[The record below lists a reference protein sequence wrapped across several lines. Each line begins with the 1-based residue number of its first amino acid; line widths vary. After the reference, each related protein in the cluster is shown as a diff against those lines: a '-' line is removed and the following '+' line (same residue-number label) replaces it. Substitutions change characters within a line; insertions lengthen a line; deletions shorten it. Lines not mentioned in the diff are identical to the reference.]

1 MNKTIALLLVLCG
14 AVAGLALAEDQP
26 APGQAEAQAA
36 APIASSD
43 AAAGIEQQLIG
54 KGPLTTGVPPA
65 SPLDL
70 TGTAKVIASLVIV
83 IALIVVAVWAFRR
96 FAPRAASMYSSEN
109 LRVISRTFIGPKQ
122 MVCLL
127 KAPGRLLVVGATQE
141 SITLLSEITDAAEIE
156 RVLGAAAVASPKG
169 ASAAFKDLLSGA
181 AGLRKKD
188 AASEEDLAA
197 AVDNISA
204 RFANLSQRLGSSR
217 NGASERRDSSRP
229 DAAQG

>member
-1 MNKTIALLLVLCG
+1 MNKTIALTLVLCG
-14 AVAGLALAEDQP
+14 AVAGLAFAEDQP
-26 APGQAEAQAA
+26 TGGEAQPQAPAA
-36 APIASSD
+36 IASSD
-43 AAAGIEQQLIG
+43 SAANIENQLIVQ
-54 KGPLTTGVPPA
+54 GPATTSELPK

-70 TGTAKVIASLVIV
+70 TGTAQLIASLTIV

-96 FAPRAASMYSSEN
+96 FAPRTARMYSSEN
-109 LRVISRTFIGPKQ
+109 LRVVSRTFIGPKQ
-122 MVCLL
+122 MVCLM

-156 RVLGAAAVASPKG
+156 RVLGSAAAASPKG
-169 ASAAFKDLLSGA
+169 ASAAFRDLLSGT

-188 AASEEDLAA
+188 AVSEEDLAA
-197 AVDNISA
+197 AVDSISA

-217 NGASERRDSSRP
+217 SGSAERRDSSRP